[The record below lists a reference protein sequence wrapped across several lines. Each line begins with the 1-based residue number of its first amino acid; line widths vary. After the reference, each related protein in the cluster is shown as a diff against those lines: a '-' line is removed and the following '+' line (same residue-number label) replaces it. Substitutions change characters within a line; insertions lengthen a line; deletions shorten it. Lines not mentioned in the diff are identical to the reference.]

1 MPLVRRLLRFIRPR
15 SSTRDLRDVAI
26 HGPWTAKRVT
36 VRRTGVRR
44 RLSCT
49 RPWQLECTMARLAMP
64 EYSLITW
71 GPGLVRRLSGHAIGS
86 QGYGDGQLNE
96 PFGVATLRS
105 GRLAVADT
113 LNHRV
118 VVLAPAAGV

>member
-1 MPLVRRLLRFIRPR
+1 
-15 SSTRDLRDVAI
+15 
-26 HGPWTAKRVT
+26 
-36 VRRTGVRR
+36 
-44 RLSCT
+44 
-49 RPWQLECTMARLAMP
+49 MARLAMP

-118 VVLAPAAGV
+118 VLLDAATGVFERTVGSIGVGDGQFIRPVDVAALPGGRLAVADAGNSRVVLLGPGA